1 MYAAGGAVCT
11 GCPKRAANILS
22 TLLMALPSA
31 NADIVVVSALV
42 SVIHL

>member
-1 MYAAGGAVCT
+1 MYAAGGLSVQAA
-11 GCPKRAANILS
+11 PKGAANILS

-31 NADIVVVSALV
+31 NADVVVVSALV